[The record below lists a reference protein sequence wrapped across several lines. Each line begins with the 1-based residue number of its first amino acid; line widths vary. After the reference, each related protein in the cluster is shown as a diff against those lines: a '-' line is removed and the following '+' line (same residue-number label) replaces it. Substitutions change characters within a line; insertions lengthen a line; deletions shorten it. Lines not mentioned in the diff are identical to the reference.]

1 MQMQQELDALNEAQK
16 EAVLHTEGPALILAG
31 AGSGKTRVLI
41 TKVRYLIEEKGIS
54 PEQIMM
60 VTFTN
65 KAAGEMKERMGRP
78 LGYIGTF
85 HAFCAMQMR
94 RHAPR
99 LGYPNDFSIYD
110 QDDQKQLITRC
121 IKQMA
126 TNKTLTPSGVLARIS
141 SIKDNMLTPQQYAPF
156 AQSSYDQLIATLYSD
171 YQKGLSEAN
180 AMDFDD
186 LLLNMVLLLKKDEG
200 VLQQLQEQYH
210 YFLID
215 EFQDTNAAQY
225 SLALLLSQKSKN
237 ISVVG
242 DFSQSI
248 YSWRG
253 ADLRNLQKFQEH
265 FPDAKT
271 YYLEVNYRSTESIL
285 SYANK
290 LIAHNTSH
298 PVLSLT
304 TTNGSGEDVQVLEL
318 TNEEEEALYVAET
331 IEQLCAPAQYDQA
344 AILYR
349 MNAQSRVIEEAL
361 LHLGIP
367 YVLVGGTRFYERK
380 EVKDILA
387 YLNVWINPKDE
398 IARKRI
404 EKLGKGRLKRFE
416 ALREEYAGK
425 DHPLSDE
432 LIGLI
437 IERTGY
443 LDLYSDTNSEDIA
456 RLENIRELRSV
467 AQHFTAVTEFLHQV
481 ALVESEYSENEKNQ
495 RNKKGVS
502 LMTLHQ
508 AKGLEFDYVCIVGL
522 EDGILPHSRAIYS
535 PEELEE
541 ERRLFYVGVTRARKR
556 LYITHAKRR
565 FLFGRSGF
573 SIKSRFL
580 NDDEDEY
587 NWMHKSF

>member
-1 MQMQQELDALNEAQK
+1 MQQELDSLNDAQK

-41 TKVRYLIEEKGIS
+41 TKVRYLIEAKNVS
-54 PEQIMM
+54 PENIMM

-99 LGYPNDFSIYD
+99 IGFPNDFTIYD
-110 QDDQKQLITRC
+110 QDDQKQLIQRC
-121 IKQMA
+121 LKKMA

-141 SIKDNMLTPQQYAPF
+141 SIKDNMMTPEQYLPF
-156 AQSSYDQLIATLYSD
+156 AQGNYDQLIAALYVD
-171 YQKGLSEAN
+171 YQKALKEAN

-186 LLLNMVLLLKKDEG
+186 LLLNMVLLLKNDND
-200 VLQQLQEQYH
+200 VLAQLQEQYH

-225 SLALLLSQKSKN
+225 MLAILLSQKSRN

-253 ADLRNLQKFQEH
+253 ADLRNLHKFQEN

-290 LIAHNTSH
+290 LISHNTSH

-304 TTNGSGEDVQVLEL
+304 TTNDTGEEVAVLEL

-331 IEQLCAPAQYDQA
+331 IEQLCAPANYDKA

-380 EVKDILA
+380 EVKDVLA

-398 IARKRI
+398 VSYKRI
-404 EKLGKGRLKRFE
+404 EKLGKGRLKRFL
-416 ALREEYAGK
+416 AVRDEYQEK
-425 DHPLSDE
+425 EHPQSDE
-432 LIGLI
+432 LIGLV

-443 LDLYSDTNSEDIA
+443 LDLYNDTNSEDIA

-467 AQHFTAVTEFLHQV
+467 AQHFPAITEFLHQV

-495 RNKKGVS
+495 KNKRGVS

-508 AKGLEFDYVCIVGL
+508 AKGLEFDYICIVGL
-522 EDGILPHSRAIYS
+522 EDGILPHSRALYS
-535 PEELEE
+535 TEELEE

-565 FLFGRSGF
+565 FLFGRSGYT
-573 SIKSRFL
+573 IKSRFL
-580 NDDEDEY
+580 NDNEDEY